1 MVSRLRLAISS
12 RALTSITGETPVVDN
27 NFFNILSQD
36 GSPILSQRGEFV
48 VTQDAPVSGNFVDI
62 TDPLITQDG
71 VFIGLNQN
79 PLQVLVLE
87 QDFETTGD
95 SLETQDV
102 KDLVTQDG
110 RGLLTQRLS
119 S

>member
-12 RALTSITGETPVVDN
+12 RALRGIAGEGPVDN
-27 NFFNILSQD
+27 QFFNILSQD

-48 VTQDAPVSGNFVDI
+48 VTQEAPVSGDFLDI

-71 VFIGLNQN
+71 LFIGLNQN
-79 PLQVLVLE
+79 PLQILVLE
-87 QDFETTGD
+87 QDFDTSGD
-95 SLETQDV
+95 VIETQAADGIT
-102 KDLVTQDG
+102 TQDG
-110 RGLLTQRLS
+110 RGILTQRQS

>member
-1 MVSRLRLAISS
+1 MVSRLRLAISL
-12 RALTSITGETPVVDN
+12 RALTSEAGAVDL
-27 NFFNILSQD
+27 NFFNILTQD

-48 VTQDAPVSGNFVDI
+48 VTQEAPVSGDFVD
-62 TDPLITQDG
+62 TLDALTTQDG
-71 VFIGLNQN
+71 LFIGLNQN

-87 QDFETTGD
+87 QDFDTSGD
-95 SLETQDV
+95 TLETQAAEGIT
-102 KDLVTQDG
+102 TQDG

>member
-1 MVSRLRLAISS
+1 MVSRLRLGISS
-12 RALTSITGETPVVDN
+12 RALREIFGAEVDN

-48 VTQDAPVSGNFVDI
+48 VTQDAPVSGDFLDI
-62 TDPLITQDG
+62 TDPLVTQDG

-79 PLQVLVLE
+79 PLQILVLE
-87 QDFETTGD
+87 QDFDTSGD
-95 SLETQDV
+95 VIETQAADGIT
-102 KDLVTQDG
+102 TQDG
-110 RGLLTQRLS
+110 RGLLTQRQS

>member
-12 RALTSITGETPVVDN
+12 RALRGIAGEGPVDN
-27 NFFNILSQD
+27 QFFNILTQD

-48 VTQDAPVSGNFVDI
+48 VTQEAPVSGDFLDI

-71 VFIGLNQN
+71 LFIGLNQN
-79 PLQVLVLE
+79 PLQILVLE
-87 QDFETTGD
+87 QDFDTSGD
-95 SLETQDV
+95 VIETQAADGIT
-102 KDLVTQDG
+102 TQDG
-110 RGLLTQRLS
+110 RGLLTQRQS